1 MPMEK
6 ELPADVRPQAWK
18 WMDSPIGPLLLRSH
32 GDKVTGV
39 FLNHQQYFPN
49 DAPQTNLH
57 SRQTVVPEVLCQL
70 ETQLTEYF
78 AGSRTEFQIEMELI
92 GTPFQCS
99 VWRELLKIP
108 FGKTASYARIAS
120 QIGKPQAT
128 RAVGAAIG
136 RNPLSIV
143 LPCHRI
149 IGKSG
154 GLTGYAGGLD
164 RKRWLLNWEQAA
176 GAAEPAIQ
184 QALALC
190 DSP

>member
-6 ELPADVRPQAWK
+6 DLPAAVKRQAWQ
-18 WMDSPIGPLLLRSH
+18 WMESPIGPLLLRSH

-39 FLNHQQYFPN
+39 FLNQQQYFPN
-49 DAPQTNLH
+49 DAPQTNLL
-57 SRQTVVPEVLCQL
+57 SRQSAVPDVLCQL

-78 AGSRTEFQIEMELI
+78 AGCRTEFQIEMNLL
-92 GTPFQCS
+92 GTPFQRS
-99 VWRELLKIP
+99 VWLELLKVP
-108 FGKTASYARIAS
+108 FGKTASYAQIAT
-120 QIGKPQAT
+120 QIGKPRAT

-164 RKRWLLNWEQAA
+164 KKRWLLSWEQA
-176 GAAEPAIQ
+176 GGSKPAIQ
-184 QALALC
+184 QALAFC

>member
-1 MPMEK
+1 MQK
-6 ELPADVRPQAWK
+6 DLPADVRPQAWK
-18 WMDSPIGPLLLRSH
+18 WMDSPIGPLLLRSQ

-39 FLNHQQYFPN
+39 FLDHQQYFPN
-49 DAPQTNLH
+49 DAPKVNLP
-57 SRQTVVPEVLCQL
+57 SRRSIVSDSLCRL

-78 AGSRTEFQIEMELI
+78 AGCRTEFQIEIELL

-99 VWRELLKIP
+99 VWQELLKIP
-108 FGKTASYARIAS
+108 FGKTASYAQIATR
-120 QIGKPQAT
+120 IGKSQAT

-154 GLTGYAGGLD
+154 GLTGYAGGLEK
-164 RKRWLLNWEQAA
+164 KRWLLNWEQAG
-176 GAAEPAIQ
+176 GAETAIQ
-184 QALALC
+184 QVLTY
-190 DSP
+190 